1 MREIVFDTET
11 TGLPLSWKAPVTELN
26 NWPRLVQLAYVLYDA
41 DGNKV
46 SSGDY
51 LSKSDGLKI
60 PADFSLIHVK

>member
-1 MREIVFDTET
+1 MYLFFDTET
-11 TGLPLSWKAPVTELN
+11 TGLTITWKAPFSDLN
-26 NWPRLVQLAYVLYDA
+26 NWPRLVQLAFLLYDA